1 MNEEFINALTEI
13 EKEKGI
19 SKDIIFEALESAL
32 VSSYKKNYGTSQNVI
47 VQMDRET
54 GDIRLF
60 AAKDIVEEVTDPQI
74 EISIDRAK
82 EIDPTY
88 EVGDVY
94 NKEIHPKNF
103 GRIAAQT
110 AKQVVMQ
117 RIKDAQREVVY
128 DEYVERER
136 EIITGIVQRVSN
148 NNVYVDLGK
157 TEAILPYSEQ
167 IKNERY
173 EQGDRYK
180 MLILEVKKS
189 TKGPQIILTRS
200 HPDLVKRL
208 FELEIPEVTEG
219 IVEIYSISR
228 EAGSRTKI
236 AVFSKDEEVDPLGAC
251 VGYKGQRVNAIVEE
265 LNNEKIDIV
274 IYEKDIAEF
283 ISNALSPSKV
293 EKVFVNEK
301 ENSALAIVPDYQ
313 LSLAIGKEGQNVRL
327 AAKLTGWKIDIKSS
341 EQFNNYLE
349 ENNLTE
355 EELENMWAADDTE
368 VLESETEEDFSD
380 ELSSDYLEEVSGE
393 SNLSEEDAEESSN
406 DNSEEIGNLDISES
420 KSDNDYENGNEENTE
435 TQEDQI
441 G

>member
-19 SKDIIFEALESAL
+19 SKEIIFEALESAL

-60 AAKDIVEEVTDPQI
+60 SAKDIVEEVMDPQM
-74 EISIDRAK
+74 EISIEQAK

-136 EIITGIVQRVSN
+136 EIITGTVQRVSN

-274 IYEKDIAEF
+274 IYEKDIAKF
-283 ISNALSPSKV
+283 ISNSLSPSKV
-293 EKVFVNEK
+293 EKVFINEA

-327 AAKLTGWKIDIKSS
+327 AAKLTGWKIDIKSA
-341 EQFNNYLE
+341 EQFEAYLD
-349 ENNLTE
+349 ENNITE
-355 EELENMWAADDTE
+355 EELAEKWSRSSEVADEKEVNLENGETSDSDMAMEEKEDSAFE
-368 VLESETEEDFSD
+368 EESENSPVEETTSFDEATANDSD
-380 ELSSDYLEEVSGE
+380 SQ
-393 SNLSEEDAEESSN
+393 
-406 DNSEEIGNLDISES
+406 EI
-420 KSDNDYENGNEENTE
+420 
-435 TQEDQI
+435 
-441 G
+441 